1 MKHLELKIGT
11 QTEPPIVEIDTEAS
25 STYVRF
31 NDKPVAKT
39 QIIDTGRLTTTADL
53 DAQGEIVGLEVI
65 GLEEFTIDTLM
76 ASKGIEGIFSKVP
89 RTLLNKTR
97 YISARDTNQCSEDS
111 YDLQMIKD
119 RADEPAISGE
129 QVFKELGL

>member
-1 MKHLELKIGT
+1 MKQIELKIGT

-31 NDKPVAKT
+31 NDRPVAKT

-89 RTLLNKTR
+89 RTLLDKTR
-97 YISARDTNQCSEDS
+97 YIPARDPEQCAEDA
-111 YDLQMIKD
+111 YDLQMIKN
-119 RADEPAISGE
+119 RAEEETISGE
-129 QVFKELGL
+129 EVFKELGL